1 MLLDLK
7 IYGHK
12 KPSCKCFRRWVFR
25 IYCKSYHTGRQEE
38 SAFLKLL
45 DYTSEKWQHALF
57 QMLFHNG
64 LLLSH
69 ETEWNNAICGYM
81 VGPRDY
87 HTKQSKSER
96 ERQIP
101 YDIK

>member
-1 MLLDLK
+1 MLL
-7 IYGHK
+7 
-12 KPSCKCFRRWVFR
+12 
-25 IYCKSYHTGRQEE
+25 
-38 SAFLKLL
+38 
-45 DYTSEKWQHALF
+45 
-57 QMLFHNG
+57 HNG

-96 ERQIP
+96 KRQIP
-101 YDIK
+101 YDSTYMWNLKYYTNQHIYETKTESQR